1 MKDTRKRSK
10 EPMKVRSKILA
21 IMGVPVVFLGAST
34 LAMLDAGV
42 QTAESLDDERK
53 AFVVEGSFQQVEKDL
68 VEAENATRG
77 YLITGDPGLLDQYAD
92 AAARFPRD
100 MTALIALTGGQLSP
114 EEGRTL
120 RGLADQRLSLLQSL
134 LILAPIDDLTNHDE
148 LNGLTMAGTAV
159 MDRFEAFVDR
169 EEAEAANRL
178 RARQRAL
185 DAARRTWFL
194 VGIAG
199 MPVGMLVSLLVVG
212 FYSHRFGSRIS
223 RTENV
228 ARLLDQGMPLG
239 EPSTSDDELGR
250 LERTLIRTGTRVV
263 ELQGELR
270 RMGTS
275 DPLTRLLNRR
285 GFIPSAE
292 HQLAMAKRTHQ
303 PMALM
308 FLDLD
313 GLKRVNDTLG
323 HAAGDRM
330 ITEAAY
336 VMGRTFRASDLI
348 GRVGGDEFCVVFTT
362 ESEETARLALR
373 RLQQAVD
380 ETNGEQG
387 RTFRLALSAGIAMF
401 DPERPSSVDEM
412 MAIADERMYETKRAK
427 VGR

>member
-42 QTAESLDDERK
+42 QTAESLEDERK

-100 MTALIALTGGQLSP
+100 MTALIALTGRQLSP

-323 HAAGDRM
+323 HAAGDSM

>member
-100 MTALIALTGGQLSP
+100 MTALIALTGRQLSP

-323 HAAGDRM
+323 HAAGDSM

>member
-1 MKDTRKRSK
+1 
-10 EPMKVRSKILA
+10 MKVRSKILA

-42 QTAESLDDERK
+42 QTAESLEDERK

-100 MTALIALTGGQLSP
+100 MTALIALTGRQLSP

-212 FYSHRFGSRIS
+212 SYSHRFGSRIS

-323 HAAGDRM
+323 HAAGDSM